1 MVAKLEVENG
11 VMTLCI
17 ILAKIHMVAKPRLPW
32 LQRLPCI
39 ILAKIHMVAKLMD
52 IFIQQVVSIILAK
65 IHMVAK
71 PQKYYSITFDIKIYQ
86 SFTF

>member
-1 MVAKLEVENG
+1 MVAKLLKEAFICQ
-11 VMTLCI
+11 TS
-17 ILAKIHMVAKPRLPW
+17 
-32 LQRLPCI
+32 I
-39 ILAKIHMVAKLMD
+39 ILAKIHMVAKLNSY
-52 IFIQQVVSIILAK
+52 FIDTIIRIILAK

>member
-1 MVAKLEVENG
+1 MVAKRE
-11 VMTLCI
+11 
-17 ILAKIHMVAKPRLPW
+17 KQPRN
-32 LQRLPCI
+32 QMQC
-39 ILAKIHMVAKLMD
+39 
-52 IFIQQVVSIILAK
+52 IILAK

>member
-1 MVAKLEVENG
+1 MVAKLPVF
-11 VMTLCI
+11 MFHL
-17 ILAKIHMVAKPRLPW
+17 
-32 LQRLPCI
+32 
-39 ILAKIHMVAKLMD
+39 
-52 IFIQQVVSIILAK
+52 VSRIILAK

>member
-1 MVAKLEVENG
+1 MVAKQATINNIAS
-11 VMTLCI
+11 LC
-17 ILAKIHMVAKPRLPW
+17 
-32 LQRLPCI
+32 
-39 ILAKIHMVAKLMD
+39 
-52 IFIQQVVSIILAK
+52 IILAK

>member
-1 MVAKLEVENG
+1 MVAKHVCCSKNKH
-11 VMTLCI
+11 TS
-17 ILAKIHMVAKPRLPW
+17 
-32 LQRLPCI
+32 I
-39 ILAKIHMVAKLMD
+39 ILAKIHMVAKLSQVID
-52 IFIQQVVSIILAK
+52 EFIDSIILAK

>member
-1 MVAKLEVENG
+1 MVAKRISRHLTQSE
-11 VMTLCI
+11 
-17 ILAKIHMVAKPRLPW
+17 
-32 LQRLPCI
+32 CI
-39 ILAKIHMVAKLMD
+39 ILAKIHMVAKLN
-52 IFIQQVVSIILAK
+52 ITEKEVVRGIILAKIHMVAKPALIGTFNLTCIILAK

>member
-1 MVAKLEVENG
+1 MVAKQW
-11 VMTLCI
+11 
-17 ILAKIHMVAKPRLPW
+17 K
-32 LQRLPCI
+32 
-39 ILAKIHMVAKLMD
+39 D
-52 IFIQQVVSIILAK
+52 IDFQTGGIILAK

>member
-1 MVAKLEVENG
+1 MHIG
-11 VMTLCI
+11 I
-17 ILAKIHMVAKPRLPW
+17 ILAKIHMVAKHLRDA
-32 LQRLPCI
+32 I
-39 ILAKIHMVAKLMD
+39 
-52 IFIQQVVSIILAK
+52 IQQISIILAK